1 MDSPAAVLMERLGLF
16 DDELCDVLAADPLTL
31 LAGDLGHRPELG
43 ILLDLTAEA
52 SERVG
57 DALLRRWLRTRGPGG
72 AAPIAHLRAR
82 DFAAFE
88 DDLAVL
94 AERGFV
100 LRS

>member
-1 MDSPAAVLMERLGLF
+1 MDSPAAVLMERLGLS
-16 DDELCDVLAADPLTL
+16 DEELRDEHAADPLTL

-43 ILLDLTAEA
+43 ILLALTAEA

-57 DALLRRWLRTRGPGG
+57 DAVLRRWLRARGPGG
-72 AAPIAHLRAR
+72 TPPVEHLRAR

-88 DDLAVL
+88 DDLALL